1 MFARCGTFSAIWANL
16 LKRSCVRCAW
26 WCHLAVVKQ
35 AGSASLTFGA
45 DTRRG
50 DLVQIVLAGQ
60 VAVPGAYGRP
70 LRNRPLL
77 RGLPARTDNAPYLL
91 PAPRGKHGFQMDIGA
106 AACKA
111 GADGVRIKLFHIS
124 NHTSFEP
131 VSQGLRLLIKSTSV
145 KDAAEKYLFYRQG
158 GAFLTFY

>member
-60 VAVPGAYGRP
+60 VAVPGAYGRT
-70 LRNRPLL
+70 LWYRPLL
-77 RGLPARTDNAPYLL
+77 RGLPARTDNAPYFLL
-91 PAPRGKHGFQMDIGA
+91 AARGKQRFQVDIGSTA
-106 AACKA
+106 SKA
-111 GADGVRIKLFHIS
+111 GADGVGIKLFHAGSIAALPWHHKDCLCARA
-124 NHTSFEP
+124 N
-131 VSQGLRLLIKSTSV
+131 SQGASLAK
-145 KDAAEKYLFYRQG
+145 
-158 GAFLTFY
+158 